1 MNSSITKM
9 ADGFRKLLDR
19 PDAIEMP
26 ACYDVLSAMLLEEAG
41 FQTIFL
47 SGYGIAASL
56 FGNPDIG
63 LTSLTETALAAR
75 NAVNAVRIPLVVDA
89 DNGYGNE
96 DNVVRTVYE
105 LESAGAAAMTLEDQ
119 VFPKRCGHSANKAVI
134 PLDQYMRKLESA
146 LKARQTKLCIIARTD
161 APSLDEAIL
170 RAKVFHAAGADV
182 TLLDG
187 LASLDALK
195 RVGNEVPGHKQ
206 VNLIYGG
213 KTPILSVAEL
223 QKLGFKVV
231 LYSTP
236 ALYVAANAVSK
247 QMRLLHETHDLNS
260 ISPESVGFRDFQQFI
275 ETKYERRP
283 GTVHTGLSVAPS
295 TAAA

>member
-1 MNSSITKM
+1 
-9 ADGFRKLLDR
+9 
-19 PDAIEMP
+19 MP
-26 ACYDVLSAMLLEEAG
+26 GCYDVLSAMLLEDAG
-41 FQTIFL
+41 FKTVFL
-47 SGYGIAASL
+47 SGYGVAASF

-63 LTSLTETALAAR
+63 LTSLAETALAAR
-75 NAVNAVRIPLVVDA
+75 NAVNALRIPVVVDA

-119 VFPKRCGHSANKAVI
+119 VFPKRCGHSSNKAVM

-146 LKARQTKLCIIARTD
+146 LNARQTKLCIIARTD
-161 APSLDEAIL
+161 APSLDEAIV
-170 RAKVFHAAGADV
+170 RAKDFHAAGADV

-187 LASLDALK
+187 LTSLDALK
-195 RVGNEVPGHKQ
+195 RVGSEVPGHKQ

-236 ALYVAANAVSK
+236 ALYVAANAVGK
-247 QMRLLHETHDLNS
+247 QMRLLYKTHDLKS
-260 ISPESVGFRDFQQFI
+260 ISLESIAFRDFQQFI
-275 ETKYERRP
+275 ETKYGRRP
-283 GTVHTGLSVAPS
+283 GTMHTGSPVAPS